1 MLLKLGVFI
10 ILGGLAAAAPCVAG
24 TDDAMGERSRH
35 DAPARTRAIST
46 GSEMSLRHVREIAV
60 YHNKVRRDVGVGPLK
75 WSPKLAA
82 FAQQWADELAQTT
95 CRMRHRSGHK
105 FGENLFIG
113 TDGHYRAV
121 HAAKAWEG
129 EKPLYKGGVLT
140 RTNWKPAGH
149 YTQMVWRNTTHLGCG
164 EARCKGMLMVVCNYH
179 PAGNYIGQKPY

>member
-1 MLLKLGVFI
+1 MHLKIGAFLLMAGIVATI
-10 ILGGLAAAAPCVAG
+10 SCAAAAGKTDSGQSVAKV
-24 TDDAMGERSRH
+24 
-35 DAPARTRAIST
+35 PAH
-46 GSEMSLRHVREIAV
+46 GSAMSLAHVKEIYG

-75 WSPKLAA
+75 WSRSLAK

-95 CRMRHRSGHK
+95 CTMKHRTGHK

-113 TDGHYRAV
+113 TAGRFRAL

-149 YTQMVWRNTTHLGCG
+149 YTQMVWRNTTRLGCG
-164 EARCKGMLMVVCNYH
+164 EAECKGMLMVVCNYD
-179 PAGNYIGQKPY
+179 PPGNYIGQRPY